1 MNDVPPVI
9 PIEQRRPRALPDDF
23 THRTS
28 RGVSH
33 GPLDAKRTDRSSPAD
48 HHTVEAPDEPAALV
62 SRQSL
67 LQVLWV
73 LVRTE
78 FRARYRAQAL
88 GIVWSL
94 LNPLVMMGIISV
106 IFTHLFRSNEKYFPI
121 FLLIGLLMWQW
132 FTASLNSATAVF
144 VSNADI
150 IKRTVFARPLLPIAS
165 VLSYGINFSI
175 ECLVLVAFVPIFP
188 GAFKLSPALLLVPV
202 LLLLTVALMA
212 GIVLAT
218 SVLNVIYRDIAY
230 LVSTG
235 LLLLYWATP
244 VFYPIEVIPF
254 PFRTVLQA
262 NPLAGLLTAMR
273 MAIMRGEF
281 PTLLGWAGILVPT
294 FLAVIIGWRVFR
306 HYETMVLDYV

>member
-9 PIEQRRPRALPDDF
+9 PLEQRRPRALPEDF

-28 RGVSH
+28 RGVYH
-33 GPLDAKRTDRSSPAD
+33 GPLDAKRDGPASPD
-48 HHTVEAPDEPAALV
+48 QKTVEAPDEPAALV

-106 IFTHLFRSNEKYFPI
+106 IFTQMFRSAEKFFPI

-132 FTASLNSATAVF
+132 FSTSLNSATGVF
-144 VSNADI
+144 VHNADI

-175 ECLVLVAFVPIFP
+175 ECLVLIAFIPIFP

-202 LLLLTVALMA
+202 LLLLTISLMA

-244 VFYPIEVIPF
+244 VFYPIDVIPF
-254 PFRTVLQA
+254 PFRTILQA
-262 NPLAGLLTAMR
+262 NPLAGLMTAMR

-281 PTLLGWAGILVPT
+281 PTPLGWAGIVIPT
-294 FLAVIIGWRVFR
+294 VLALLIGWRVFR